1 MRELEDILQVE
12 ETNEVWA
19 EEMLV
24 ERKKSEQQMREE
36 EDQGGGHEPGRT

>member
-12 ETNEVWA
+12 ETNEVWV